1 MYPRDGADMEELLR
15 HSDSAMYQAK
25 ERGRNNWQVFSPVI
39 GRRLKARVAIESH
52 LRAALEMSQL
62 DVHYQP
68 IVDIESQ
75 RVIALESLVRW
86 KHPEHG
92 FVSPAR
98 FIGVAEESGL
108 IVPIGE
114 FVLQRVLEDARRW
127 LDAGRT
133 MVPIAINVS
142 PIQLQRYDFADLI
155 LKMTTAKG

>member
-1 MYPRDGADMEELLR
+1 MVPTWKSSFDIRIPPCIRL
-15 HSDSAMYQAK
+15 K

-52 LRAALEMSQL
+52 LRVAHQMSQL

-75 RVIALESLVRW
+75 RVVALESLVRW
-86 KHPEHG
+86 KHPDYG
-92 FVSPAR
+92 FVSPTR

-114 FVLQRVLEDARRW
+114 FVLQRVLEDTRRW
-127 LDAGRT
+127 LDAAARWFQ
-133 MVPIAINVS
+133 S
-142 PIQLQRYDFADLI
+142 PSTFPRSSYSD
-155 LKMTTAKG
+155 MTSRISY